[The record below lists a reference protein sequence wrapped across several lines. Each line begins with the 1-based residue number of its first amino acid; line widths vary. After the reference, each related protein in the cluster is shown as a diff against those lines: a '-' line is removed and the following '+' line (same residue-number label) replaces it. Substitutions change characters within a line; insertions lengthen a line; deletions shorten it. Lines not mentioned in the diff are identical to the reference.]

1 MENLFYG
8 SLIAILLF
16 ISICALVEY
25 RRKKKELEKWENE
38 QRERNMR
45 HWHED
50 LRRRFGGPAETPNS
64 TMQIISSENS
74 PSENV

>member
-8 SLIAILLF
+8 SLIAILLL

-25 RRKKKELEKWENE
+25 RRKKKEQEAWEE
-38 QRERNMR
+38 ELRKQNMR

-64 TMQIISSENS
+64 TMQIISSENP